1 LTTLSRRTFVHLST
15 GALLASASSRLF
27 GNTDAPSITRQGGEV
42 RVEGSNYI
50 WEYSEASDTF
60 RLRDSKKRLIV
71 SGKLQ
76 PAVIVCPTQDPLRRQ
91 CSPGNARIHQT
102 DRDHVTIQYEK
113 VNGAATVSVT
123 WRFDEHG
130 IWVDPIIYDT
140 PSAED
145 IVSLYYFSEANGATS
160 KAALHATYLVVPGIS
175 EGSSVSPIVRDDVH
189 LNENVW
195 LGRGSFIPGLN
206 QQWALPVHYFCGFSV
221 DSSAGLKNMFTD
233 GRSEAFT
240 CGLADLPSGDL
251 FLNMYQGNC
260 SPWVDY
266 RSDLWK
272 HVRGP
277 GKLTLGA
284 TLVWSVGP
292 DYRDAIAGYYKS
304 LLQAGIIHIHQNS
317 AHKTQV
323 ALTPEFCT
331 WGSQVDE
338 NKEQDH
344 LDEAFLEATY
354 LALKTSGMKAGLFS
368 IDDKWEG
375 AYGNLEHSKTRLP
388 NFEQF
393 LEKLRSDGYRV
404 GIWAAL
410 MRCERPSDIGLTE
423 DNMLKTPNGTP
434 YEAKNSGTTHYY
446 IIDFTQ
452 PAVEKVLT
460 DLVKK
465 FVRRYKPDLFK
476 FDFGYELPAA
486 GIAAPQDKKWTGERL
501 MWKGLDIVIKAMREE
516 NPDLVVMYY
525 QLSPLFLDYFDLH
538 STDDLFLAAGEYDLE
553 ANRRIYCSSL
563 LGPLGIPTYG
573 SSGYDWASAPNI
585 WFDSAASGTIG
596 SLNDFHGDEQ
606 GEKGSPEFVAKYNG
620 MSKVLRP
627 TNTFEVIP
635 LGSISEAPTYGAHAR
650 SWARLEDGQLV
661 LFAYRPP
668 IAGEANPLASEA
680 TNPLIRNAVQSSV
693 PVVVAARGKSSISKD
708 DELAVVAY
716 GGGEISILR
725 ENGKQAEIVSHYF
738 GGEAAQKQA
747 SIHDGRLAIRV
758 ADHSATGKPLE
769 WIDIHIS

>member
-1 LTTLSRRTFVHLST
+1 MTTLSRRTFVHLST

-123 WRFDEHG
+123 WRFDEHS

>member
-1 LTTLSRRTFVHLST
+1 
-15 GALLASASSRLF
+15 
-27 GNTDAPSITRQGGEV
+27 
-42 RVEGSNYI
+42 
-50 WEYSEASDTF
+50 
-60 RLRDSKKRLIV
+60 
-71 SGKLQ
+71 
-76 PAVIVCPTQDPLRRQ
+76 VIVCPTQEPLRRQ
-91 CSPGNARIHQT
+91 CSPGNATIHQT

-145 IVSLYYFSEANGATS
+145 IVSLYYFGEANGAIS

-175 EGSSVSPIVRDDVH
+175 EGSSVSPIIRDYMH

-221 DSSAGLKNMFTD
+221 DTSAGLKNMFTD

-240 CGLADLPSGDL
+240 CGLADLPSGEL

-260 SPWVDY
+260 SPWIDY

-272 HVRGP
+272 HLRGP

-304 LLQAGIIHIHQNS
+304 LLQAGIIRIHQNS
-317 AHKTQV
+317 PHKTQV

-344 LDEAFLEATY
+344 LDEAFLEETY
-354 LALKTSGMKAGLFS
+354 RALKASGMKAGLFS

-375 AYGNLEHSKTRLP
+375 AYGNLEHSTNRLP

-404 GIWAAL
+404 GMWAAL

-434 YEAKNSGTTHYY
+434 YQAKNSGTTHYY

-553 ANRRIYCSSL
+553 ANRRIYFSSL

-596 SLNDFHGDEQ
+596 SLNDFHADEQ

-627 TNTFEVIP
+627 TNIFEVIP

-650 SWARLEDGQLV
+650 SWARLEDRQLV

-693 PVVVAARGKSSISKD
+693 PVVVASRGKSSISKD
-708 DELAVVAY
+708 EELAMVAY

-747 SIHDGRLAIRV
+747 SIHDGRLTITV

>member
-1 LTTLSRRTFVHLST
+1 MTTLNRRTFVHLST

-50 WEYSEASDTF
+50 WEYSEASDMF

-123 WRFDEHG
+123 WHFDEHG

-410 MRCERPSDIGLTE
+410 MRCERPSDLGLTE
-423 DNMLKTPNGTP
+423 ANMLKTPNGTP
-434 YEAKNSGTTHYY
+434 YEAKNSGTTRYY

-553 ANRRIYCSSL
+553 ANRRIYFSSL

-661 LFAYRPP
+661 LFAYRPAP

-680 TNPLIRNAVQSSV
+680 LQRTLSFEMPFNPACPWLLLHVEK
-693 PVVVAARGKSSISKD
+693 AASRKTTS
-708 DELAVVAY
+708 
-716 GGGEISILR
+716 
-725 ENGKQAEIVSHYF
+725 
-738 GGEAAQKQA
+738 
-747 SIHDGRLAIRV
+747 
-758 ADHSATGKPLE
+758 
-769 WIDIHIS
+769 

>member
-1 LTTLSRRTFVHLST
+1 LTTLNRRTFVHLST
-15 GALLASASSRLF
+15 GALLASASSSLF
-27 GNTDAPSITRQGGEV
+27 GNTGTPSITRQGGEV

-60 RLRDSKKRLIV
+60 RLQDSKKRLIV

-76 PAVIVCPTQDPLRRQ
+76 PAVIVCPTQEPLRRQ
-91 CSPGNARIHQT
+91 CSPGNATIHQT

-145 IVSLYYFSEANGATS
+145 IVSLYYFGEANGAIS

-175 EGSSVSPIVRDDVH
+175 EGSSVSPIIRDYMH

-221 DSSAGLKNMFTD
+221 DTSAGLKNMFTD

-240 CGLADLPSGDL
+240 CGLADLPSGEL

-260 SPWVDY
+260 SPWIDY

-272 HVRGP
+272 HLRGP

-304 LLQAGIIHIHQNS
+304 LLQAGIIRIHQNS
-317 AHKTQV
+317 PHKTQV

-344 LDEAFLEATY
+344 LDEAFLEETY
-354 LALKTSGMKAGLFS
+354 RALKASGMKAGLFS

-375 AYGNLEHSKTRLP
+375 AYGNLEHSTNRLP

-404 GIWAAL
+404 GMWAAL

-434 YEAKNSGTTHYY
+434 YQAKNSGTTHYY

-501 MWKGLDIVIKAMREE
+501 MWKGLDIVIKAMLEE

-553 ANRRIYCSSL
+553 ANRRIYFSSL

-596 SLNDFHGDEQ
+596 SLNDFHADEQ

-627 TNTFEVIP
+627 TNIFEVIP

-650 SWARLEDGQLV
+650 SWARLEDRQLV

-693 PVVVAARGKSSISKD
+693 PVVVASRGKSSISKD
-708 DELAVVAY
+708 EELAMVAY

-747 SIHDGRLAIRV
+747 SIHDGRLTITV

>member
-1 LTTLSRRTFVHLST
+1 LTTLNRRTFVHLST
-15 GALLASASSRLF
+15 GALLASASGRLF
-27 GNTDAPSITRQGGEV
+27 GNTDAPSLTRDGGEV
-42 RVEGSNYI
+42 RVQGPNYI
-50 WEYSEASDTF
+50 WDYSEASDTF
-60 RLRDSKKRLIV
+60 SLRDSKKRLIA

-76 PAVIVCPTQDPLRRQ
+76 PAVIVAPAQNPSQRQ
-91 CSPGNARIHQT
+91 CSQGKATIHQA
-102 DRDHVTIQYEK
+102 DRDRVTIQYGS
-113 VNGAATVSVT
+113 VNGAATVSVS
-123 WRFDEHG
+123 WRFNEHG
-130 IWVDPIIYDT
+130 IWLDPIIYDT

-145 IVSLYYFSEANGATS
+145 IVSVYYFSEMDGAAA
-160 KAALHATYLVVPGIS
+160 KATLHSTYLVVPGIS
-175 EGSSVSPIVRDDVH
+175 EGSAVSPILRDYMH
-189 LNENVW
+189 LNQNVW

-206 QQWALPVHYFCGFSV
+206 QQWALPLHYFSGFSV
-221 DSSAGLKNMFTD
+221 DSSPGLKNMFTE

-240 CGLADLPSGDL
+240 CGLADLPTGDL

-260 SPWVDY
+260 SPWIDY

-277 GKLTLGA
+277 GRITLGA
-284 TLVWSVGP
+284 TWAWSIGS
-292 DYRDAIAGYYKS
+292 DYRDAIAAYYGT
-304 LLQAGIIHIHQNS
+304 LLKAGIIHIHQDS
-317 AHKTQV
+317 PHKTQV

-344 LDEAFLEATY
+344 LDEAFLEETY
-354 LALKTSGMKAGLFS
+354 RALKASGMKAGLFS

-393 LEKLRSDGYRV
+393 LEKLRGDGYRV
-404 GIWAAL
+404 GMWAAL

-423 DNMLKTPNGTP
+423 DNMLKTPDGTP
-434 YEAKNSGTTHYY
+434 YLTKNSSTHYY

-465 FVRRYKPDLFK
+465 FVRRYRPDLFK

-486 GIAAPQDKKWTGERL
+486 SIAAPQDKKWTGERL
-501 MWKGLDIVIKAMREE
+501 MWKGLDIVIKAMREA

-553 ANRRIYCSSL
+553 ANRRIWFSSL

-573 SSGYDWASAPNI
+573 SSGYDWASSPNI

-596 SLNDFHGDEQ
+596 CLNDFHADEQ
-606 GEKGSPEFVAKYNG
+606 GEHGSPELIAKYNG
-620 MSKVLRP
+620 MSKVLRSS
-627 TNTFEVIP
+627 NIFEVIP
-635 LGSISEAPTYGAHAR
+635 LGSITEAPTYGAHAR

-661 LFAYRPP
+661 LLAWRPP
-668 IAGEANPLASEA
+668 VPGEENPLMTKASDSIA
-680 TNPLIRNAVQSSV
+680 RNVIRSSV
-693 PVVVAARGKSSISKD
+693 PVVVASRGKSSISRD
-708 DELAVVAY
+708 AELALVAY

-725 ENGKQAEIVSHYF
+725 ESGTQAEIVSHYF
-738 GGEAAQKQA
+738 GGESSPSQAQ
-747 SIHDGRLAIRV
+747 IRNGRLTITV
-758 ADHSATGKPLE
+758 ADRNAEGKPLE
-769 WIDIHIS
+769 WMDIRIS

>member
-123 WRFDEHG
+123 WRFDEHS

>member
-1 LTTLSRRTFVHLST
+1 MTTLSRRTFVHLST

-123 WRFDEHG
+123 WRFDEHS

-708 DELAVVAY
+708 DELTVVAY

-747 SIHDGRLAIRV
+747 SIHDGRLTITV

>member
-1 LTTLSRRTFVHLST
+1 MTTLNRRTFVHLST
-15 GALLASASSRLF
+15 GALLASASSSLF
-27 GNTDAPSITRQGGEV
+27 GNTGAPSITRQGGEV

-60 RLRDSKKRLIV
+60 RLQDSKKRLIV

-76 PAVIVCPTQDPLRRQ
+76 PAVIVCPTQEPLRRQ
-91 CSPGNARIHQT
+91 CSPGKATIHQT

-145 IVSLYYFSEANGATS
+145 IVSLYYFSEADGATC

-175 EGSSVSPIVRDDVH
+175 EGSSVSPIVRDYVH
-189 LNENVW
+189 LNENLW

-221 DSSAGLKNMFTD
+221 DSAAGLKNMFTD

-260 SPWVDY
+260 SPWIDY

-272 HVRGP
+272 HLRGP

-304 LLQAGIIHIHQNS
+304 LLQAGIIRIHQNS
-317 AHKTQV
+317 PHKTQV

-344 LDEAFLEATY
+344 LDEAFLEETY
-354 LALKTSGMKAGLFS
+354 HALKASGMKAGLFS

-404 GIWAAL
+404 GMWAAL
-410 MRCERPSDIGLTE
+410 MRCERSSDIGLTE

-434 YEAKNSGTTHYY
+434 YQVKNSGTTHYY

-465 FVRRYKPDLFK
+465 FIRRYKPDLFK

-553 ANRRIYCSSL
+553 ANRRIYFSSL

-596 SLNDFHGDEQ
+596 SLNDFHEDEQ

-627 TNTFEVIP
+627 TNIFEVIP
-635 LGSISEAPTYGAHAR
+635 LGTISEAPTHGAHAR

-668 IAGEANPLASEA
+668 ILGEANPLASEA

-693 PVVVAARGKSSISKD
+693 PVVVASRGKSSISKD
-708 DELAVVAY
+708 EELAMVAY

-725 ENGKQAEIVSHYF
+725 ENGKEAGIVSHYF
-738 GGEAAQKQA
+738 GGEAAQQRA
-747 SIHDGRLAIRV
+747 LIHDGRLTITV

>member
-1 LTTLSRRTFVHLST
+1 
-15 GALLASASSRLF
+15 
-27 GNTDAPSITRQGGEV
+27 
-42 RVEGSNYI
+42 
-50 WEYSEASDTF
+50 
-60 RLRDSKKRLIV
+60 
-71 SGKLQ
+71 
-76 PAVIVCPTQDPLRRQ
+76 
-91 CSPGNARIHQT
+91 
-102 DRDHVTIQYEK
+102 
-113 VNGAATVSVT
+113 
-123 WRFDEHG
+123 
-130 IWVDPIIYDT
+130 
-140 PSAED
+140 
-145 IVSLYYFSEANGATS
+145 
-160 KAALHATYLVVPGIS
+160 
-175 EGSSVSPIVRDDVH
+175 
-189 LNENVW
+189 
-195 LGRGSFIPGLN
+195 
-206 QQWALPVHYFCGFSV
+206 
-221 DSSAGLKNMFTD
+221 
-233 GRSEAFT
+233 
-240 CGLADLPSGDL
+240 
-251 FLNMYQGNC
+251 
-260 SPWVDY
+260 
-266 RSDLWK
+266 
-272 HVRGP
+272 
-277 GKLTLGA
+277 
-284 TLVWSVGP
+284 
-292 DYRDAIAGYYKS
+292 
-304 LLQAGIIHIHQNS
+304 
-317 AHKTQV
+317 
-323 ALTPEFCT
+323 
-331 WGSQVDE
+331 
-338 NKEQDH
+338 
-344 LDEAFLEATY
+344 
-354 LALKTSGMKAGLFS
+354 MKAGLFS

>member
-1 LTTLSRRTFVHLST
+1 LTTLNRRTFVHLST
-15 GALLASASSRLF
+15 GALLGSTSSRLF
-27 GNTDAPSITRQGGEV
+27 GNTEAPSITRQGGEV

-91 CSPGNARIHQT
+91 CSPGKAAIYQT
-102 DRDHVTIQYEK
+102 DRDRVTIQYEK

-140 PSAED
+140 PSVED
-145 IVSLYYFSEANGATS
+145 IVSLHYFSEADGATS
-160 KAALHATYLVVPGIS
+160 NAALHATYLVVPGIS
-175 EGSSVSPIVRDDVH
+175 EGSSVSPIIRDDMH

-240 CGLADLPSGDL
+240 CGLADLPAGDL

-277 GKLTLGA
+277 GRLTLGA
-284 TLVWSVGP
+284 TLVWSIGHG
-292 DYRDAIAGYYKS
+292 YRDAIAGYYRS
-304 LLQAGIIHIHQNS
+304 LLQSGIIHIHQNS
-317 AHKTQV
+317 AHKTQM

-344 LDEAFLEATY
+344 LDETFLEETY
-354 LALKTSGMKAGLFS
+354 RALKASGLKAGLFS

-393 LEKLRSDGYRV
+393 LEKLRADGYRV

-423 DNMLKTPNGTP
+423 DNMLKTPDGTP
-434 YEAKNSGTTHYY
+434 YLAKNSSTTHYY

-460 DLVKK
+460 GLVKK
-465 FVRRYKPDLFK
+465 FIRRYKPDLFK
-476 FDFGYELPAA
+476 FDFGYELPAV

-501 MWKGLDIVIKAMREE
+501 MWKGLDLVIKAMREE

-553 ANRRIYCSSL
+553 ANRRIYFSSL

-596 SLNDFHGDEQ
+596 SLNDFHADEQ

-620 MSKVLRP
+620 MSNVLRP
-627 TNTFEVIP
+627 TNIFEVIP

-668 IAGEANPLASEA
+668 IPGEANPLASEA
-680 TNPLIRNAVQSSV
+680 THPLVRNAVHSRV
-693 PVVVAARGKSSISKD
+693 PVVIASRGKSSISKD
-708 DELAVVAY
+708 GELAVVAY

-725 ENGKQAEIVSHYF
+725 ESGKQAEIVSHYF
-738 GGEAAQKQA
+738 GGEIAQGQEQ
-747 SIHDGRLAIRV
+747 IPDGRLTITV
-758 ADHSATGKPLE
+758 ADRSAAGKPLE